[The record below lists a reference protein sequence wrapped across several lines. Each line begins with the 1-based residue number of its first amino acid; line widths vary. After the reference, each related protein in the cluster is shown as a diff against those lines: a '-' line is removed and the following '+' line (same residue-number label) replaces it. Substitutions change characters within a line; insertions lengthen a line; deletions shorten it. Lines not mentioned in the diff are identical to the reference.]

1 MEKLT
6 IRGLV
11 LAVSLIG
18 GIAHADAKL
27 DEAKAHLATGT
38 QLYDENNFRGALVEF
53 QRAYALAPSFKIQFN
68 IAQVAME
75 LQDYAGALKAY
86 TRYVAEGGPDVPADR
101 LAQTTA
107 EIERLKG
114 RVGRLTIVT
123 VAGAEILL
131 DDVAI
136 GFAPLPEPVPV
147 NAGQH
152 KVTVHISGR
161 EPVSRAYDVAGRQEV
176 TAAVGNEGASPVLT
190 TSTIPAVNPPRRE
203 PAGPKSKTPAYVAIG
218 VTGGLAITAGV
229 FAFITR
235 NAASDLDGLRSKY
248 PVTPKELDD
257 QRSLVKRNA
266 LLTDIFT
273 GAAVISAG
281 FAIYLSVTRL
291 GAAERPDPGK
301 HVQLGVGPSGISIAG
316 AF

>member
-11 LAVSLIG
+11 LAVSLLG
-18 GIAHADAKL
+18 GVAHADAKL

-53 QRAYALAPSFKIQFN
+53 QRAYELAPSYKILFN

-86 TRYVAEGGPDVPADR
+86 TRYLAEGGPDVPADR
-101 LAQTTA
+101 VAQTTA
-107 EIERLKG
+107 EIDRLKG

-131 DDVAI
+131 DDTPV

-152 KVTVHISGR
+152 KVTVHVTGR
-161 EPVSRAYDVAGRQEV
+161 DPVSRVYDIAGRQEV
-176 TAAVGNEGASPVLT
+176 TAAVGNDAPPVVT
-190 TSTIPAVNPPRRE
+190 TVPAATLPPRPE
-203 PAGPKSKTPAYVAIG
+203 PRAPKSKTPAYVAIG
-218 VTGGLAITAGV
+218 ITGGLAITAGV
-229 FAFITR
+229 FALVTR
-235 NAASDLDGLRSKY
+235 HEEGDLDSLRNRF
-248 PVTPKELDD
+248 PVTTQELDD
-257 QRSLVKRNA
+257 QRSLVKRDA

-291 GAAERPDPGK
+291 GSTEAPDPGT
-301 HVQLGVGPSGISIAG
+301 HVQLGISPSGIAIAG